1 MPKTKPRANGT
12 VRMTSGNRISLPA
25 GLFPEGVR
33 EFSFELQKDGSILLV
48 PLFAI
53 PASQRYFWTRRWQE
67 GEREADRAAA
77 SGKTI
82 RYKNVEALLKK
93 IGE

>member
-1 MPKTKPRANGT
+1 MPKTKPREQGT
-12 VRMTSGNRISLPA
+12 VRVTSGNRISLPA
-25 GLFPEGVR
+25 GLFPSNVR
-33 EFSFELQKDGSILLV
+33 EFKFELQKNGSILLI
-48 PLFAI
+48 PLCTI
-53 PASQRYFWTRRWQE
+53 PAAQQYFWTRRWQK

-82 RYKNVEALLKK
+82 RYKNVEALFKK